1 MNPEL
6 RAIGAMSENGVIG
19 IQNRLPWHIPEEL
32 QWFREATHGQTVV
45 MGRKTFESIGHPLA
59 DRIHVVLTS
68 NPPKI
73 NPSRVLYFSE
83 MEEIL
88 RLPGKVWICGGES
101 LYRQF
106 LPHCR
111 ELFLTLVKRTVA
123 GDTFFPEFRSL
134 FTFRETL
141 RTHSQFEIQRWERS
155 K

>member
-1 MNPEL
+1 MNSEL

-19 IQNRLPWHIPEEL
+19 VQNRLPWHIPEEL
-32 QWFREATHGQTVV
+32 QWFREATRGQTVV

-59 DRIHVVLTS
+59 NRIHVVLTS
-68 NPPKI
+68 HPP
-73 NPSRVLYFSE
+73 PTGDHRVLYRSKTE
-83 MEEIL
+83 DIL

-134 FTFRETL
+134 FTFKEVL
-141 RTHSQFEIQRWERS
+141 RSNPQFEIQRWERS